1 MQRVVR
7 YDFPILNYFTEIH
20 ITTIPLMLKYSCIIV
35 EDEPLAVEI
44 LTDYISQIPFLEL
57 KHVCGDAIYAMEVL
71 QQEKIDL
78 IFLDIHLPKL
88 KGIDFLESLKYPP
101 RVIIT
106 SAYQEYALQAF
117 DGNVTDYL
125 LKPIRFSRFLKAVNK
140 LNQQAPIQA
149 AMPGLSVPERKFLF
163 FNVAKKKVKIY
174 LDEIFYIES
183 LREYVRITAQGT
195 TIMTKFPLNEVE
207 DLFSNNN
214 FIRVHRSFIVSKER
228 ITAFSATEIEINGIQ
243 IPIGRTYKEFVLSV
257 LEGPAVN

>member
-1 MQRVVR
+1 M
-7 YDFPILNYFTEIH
+7 F
-20 ITTIPLMLKYSCIIV
+20 KYSCIIV

-57 KHVCGDAIYAMEVL
+57 KCVCGDAIYAMEVL

-88 KGIDFLESLKYPP
+88 KGIDFLESLKNPP

-125 LKPIRFSRFLKAVNK
+125 LKPIRFTRFLKAVNK
-140 LNQQAPIQA
+140 LNQQVPVQA
-149 AMPGLSVPERKFLF
+149 VVTGLPFPERKFLY

-183 LREYVRITAQGT
+183 LREYVRITARET
-195 TIMTKFPLNEVE
+195 TIMTKFALSEVE
-207 DLFSNNN
+207 DLFASNN
-214 FIRVHRSFIVSKER
+214 FIRVHRSFIVSKEK
-228 ITAFSATEIEINGIQ
+228 ITAFSASEVEINGVQ
-243 IPIGRTYKEFVLSV
+243 IPIGRTYKDYVISV
-257 LEGPAVN
+257 LEGPTIN

>member
-1 MQRVVR
+1 
-7 YDFPILNYFTEIH
+7 
-20 ITTIPLMLKYSCIIV
+20 MLKYSCIIV

-57 KHVCGDAIYAMEVL
+57 KYVCGDAIYAMEVL

-88 KGIDFLESLKYPP
+88 KGIDFLESLKSPP

-125 LKPIRFSRFLKAVNK
+125 LKPIRFTRFLKAVNK
-140 LNQQAPIQA
+140 LNQQIPVQVIGT
-149 AMPGLSVPERKFLF
+149 GLPFPERKFLY

-174 LDEIFYIES
+174 LDDIFYIES
-183 LREYVRITAQGT
+183 LREYVRITARET
-195 TIMTKFPLNEVE
+195 TIMTKFPLSEVE
-207 DLFSNNN
+207 DLFASNN

-228 ITAFSATEIEINGIQ
+228 ITAFSATEVEINGVQ
-243 IPIGRTYKEFVLSV
+243 IPIGRTYKDYVLSL
-257 LEGPAVN
+257 LEGPTIN

>member
-1 MQRVVR
+1 M
-7 YDFPILNYFTEIH
+7 P
-20 ITTIPLMLKYSCIIV
+20 KYSCIIV

-57 KHVCGDAIYAMEVL
+57 KCVCGDAIYAMEVL

-101 RVIIT
+101 WVIIT

-125 LKPIRFSRFLKAVNK
+125 LKPIRFTRFLKAVNK
-140 LNQQAPIQA
+140 LNQQVPIQA
-149 AMPGLSVPERKFLF
+149 AASNLPFPERRFLF

-174 LDEIFYIES
+174 LDEIYYVES
-183 LREYVRITAQGT
+183 MREYVRITAQGT
-195 TIMTKFPLNEVE
+195 TIMTKFVLNEVE
-207 DLFSNNN
+207 DLFANDN

-228 ITAFSATEIEINGIQ
+228 ITAFSSNEVEVNGVQ
-243 IPIGRTYKEFVLSV
+243 IPIGRTYKDFVLSV
-257 LEGPAVN
+257 LEGPAIN

>member
-1 MQRVVR
+1 M
-7 YDFPILNYFTEIH
+7 
-20 ITTIPLMLKYSCIIV
+20 MLKYNCIIV

-57 KHVCGDAIYAMEVL
+57 KYVCGDAIYAMEVL
-71 QQEKIDL
+71 QQNKIDL

-125 LKPIRFSRFLKAVNK
+125 LKPIRFTRFLKAVNK
-140 LNQQAPIQA
+140 LNQQPPVQA
-149 AMPGLSVPERKFLF
+149 LLQSLHAPERKFLF

-174 LDEIFYIES
+174 LDEIFFIES
-183 LREYVRITAQGT
+183 LREYVRITAQGA
-195 TIMTKFPLNEVE
+195 TILTKFALNEVE
-207 DLFSNNN
+207 DMFANNN

-228 ITAFSATEIEINGIQ
+228 ITAFSATEVEVNGVQ

-257 LEGPAVN
+257 LEGPAIN

>member
-1 MQRVVR
+1 M
-7 YDFPILNYFTEIH
+7 F
-20 ITTIPLMLKYSCIIV
+20 KYSCIIV

-57 KHVCGDAIYAMEVL
+57 KCVCGDAIYAMEVL

-88 KGIDFLESLKYPP
+88 KGIDFLESLKNPP

-125 LKPIRFSRFLKAVNK
+125 LKPIRFTRFLKAVNK
-140 LNQQAPIQA
+140 LNQQVPVQA
-149 AMPGLSVPERKFLF
+149 MVPGLPFPERKFLY

-183 LREYVRITAQGT
+183 LREYVRITARET
-195 TIMTKFPLNEVE
+195 TIMTKFPLSEME
-207 DLFSNNN
+207 DLFASNN

-228 ITAFSATEIEINGIQ
+228 ITAFSATEVEINGVQ
-243 IPIGRTYKEFVLSV
+243 IPIGRTYKDYVLSV
-257 LEGPAVN
+257 LEGPTIN

>member
-1 MQRVVR
+1 M
-7 YDFPILNYFTEIH
+7 P
-20 ITTIPLMLKYSCIIV
+20 KYSCIIV

-57 KHVCGDAIYAMEVL
+57 KCVCGDAIYAMEVL
-71 QQEKIDL
+71 QREKIDL

-125 LKPIRFSRFLKAVNK
+125 LKPIRFTRFLKAVNK
-140 LNQQAPIQA
+140 LNQQVPIQA
-149 AMPGLSVPERKFLF
+149 AASNLPFPERRFLF

-174 LDEIFYIES
+174 LDEIYYVES
-183 LREYVRITAQGT
+183 MREYVRITAQGT
-195 TIMTKFPLNEVE
+195 TIMTKFVLNEVE
-207 DLFSNNN
+207 DLFANDN

-228 ITAFSATEIEINGIQ
+228 ITAFSSNEVEVNGVQ
-243 IPIGRTYKEFVLSV
+243 IPIGRTYKDFVLSV
-257 LEGPAVN
+257 LEGPAIN

>member
-1 MQRVVR
+1 M
-7 YDFPILNYFTEIH
+7 P
-20 ITTIPLMLKYSCIIV
+20 KYSCIIV

-57 KHVCGDAIYAMEVL
+57 KCVCGDAIYAMEVL

-101 RVIIT
+101 WVIIT

-125 LKPIRFSRFLKAVNK
+125 LKPIRFTRFLKAVNK
-140 LNQQAPIQA
+140 LNQQVPIQA
-149 AMPGLSVPERKFLF
+149 AASNLPFPERRFLF

-174 LDEIFYIES
+174 LDEIYYVES
-183 LREYVRITAQGT
+183 MREYVRITAQGT
-195 TIMTKFPLNEVE
+195 TIMTKFVLNEVE
-207 DLFSNNN
+207 DLFANDN

-228 ITAFSATEIEINGIQ
+228 ITAFSSNEVEVNGIQ
-243 IPIGRTYKEFVLSV
+243 IPIGRTYKDFVLSV
-257 LEGPAVN
+257 LEGPAIN

>member
-1 MQRVVR
+1 
-7 YDFPILNYFTEIH
+7 
-20 ITTIPLMLKYSCIIV
+20 MLKYSCIIV

-57 KHVCGDAIYAMEVL
+57 KYVCGDAIYAMEVL

-88 KGIDFLESLKYPP
+88 KGIDFLESLKSPP

-125 LKPIRFSRFLKAVNK
+125 LKPIRFTRFLKAVNK
-140 LNQQAPIQA
+140 LNQQVPVQA
-149 AMPGLSVPERKFLF
+149 MGTGLPFPERKFLY

-174 LDEIFYIES
+174 LDDIFYIES
-183 LREYVRITAQGT
+183 LREYVRITARET
-195 TIMTKFPLNEVE
+195 TIMTKFPLSEVE
-207 DLFSNNN
+207 DLFASNN

-228 ITAFSATEIEINGIQ
+228 ITAFSATEVEINGVQ
-243 IPIGRTYKEFVLSV
+243 IPIGRTYKDYVLSL
-257 LEGPAVN
+257 LEGPTIN

>member
-1 MQRVVR
+1 M
-7 YDFPILNYFTEIH
+7 F
-20 ITTIPLMLKYSCIIV
+20 KYSCIIV

-57 KHVCGDAIYAMEVL
+57 KCVCGDAIYAMEVL

-88 KGIDFLESLKYPP
+88 KGIDFLESLKHPP

-125 LKPIRFSRFLKAVNK
+125 LKPIRFTRFLKAVNK
-140 LNQQAPIQA
+140 LNQQVPVQV
-149 AMPGLSVPERKFLF
+149 MVPGLPFPERKFLY

-183 LREYVRITAQGT
+183 LREYVRITARET
-195 TIMTKFPLNEVE
+195 TIMTKFPLSEME
-207 DLFSNNN
+207 DLFAGNN

-228 ITAFSATEIEINGIQ
+228 ITAFSATEVEINGVQ
-243 IPIGRTYKEFVLSV
+243 IPIGRTYKDYVLSV
-257 LEGPAVN
+257 LEGPTIN

>member
-1 MQRVVR
+1 M
-7 YDFPILNYFTEIH
+7 F
-20 ITTIPLMLKYSCIIV
+20 KYSCIIV

-44 LTDYISQIPFLEL
+44 LTDYIGQIPFLEL
-57 KHVCGDAIYAMEVL
+57 KYVCGDAIYAMEVL

-88 KGIDFLESLKYPP
+88 KGIDFLESLKNPP

-125 LKPIRFSRFLKAVNK
+125 LKPIRFTRFLKAVNK
-140 LNQQAPIQA
+140 LNQQVPVQA
-149 AMPGLSVPERKFLF
+149 MVSGLPFPERKFLY

-183 LREYVRITAQGT
+183 LREYVRITARET
-195 TIMTKFPLNEVE
+195 TIMTKFPLSEME
-207 DLFSNNN
+207 DLFASNN

-228 ITAFSATEIEINGIQ
+228 ITAFSATEVEINGVQ
-243 IPIGRTYKEFVLSV
+243 IPIGRTYKDYVLSV
-257 LEGPAVN
+257 LEGPTIN

>member
-1 MQRVVR
+1 
-7 YDFPILNYFTEIH
+7 
-20 ITTIPLMLKYSCIIV
+20 MLKYSCIIV

-57 KHVCGDAIYAMEVL
+57 KCVCGDAIYAMEVL

-140 LNQQAPIQA
+140 LNQQPPLYTATS
-149 AMPGLSVPERKFLF
+149 GLPVPERKFLF

-183 LREYVRITAQGT
+183 LREYVRITAQGN
-195 TIMTKFPLNEVE
+195 TIMTKFPLSEVE
-207 DLFSNNN
+207 DMFANNN
-214 FIRVHRSFIVSKER
+214 FIRIHRSFIVSKER
-228 ITAFSATEIEINGIQ
+228 ITAFSATEVEINGIQ

-257 LEGPAVN
+257 LEGPSIN